1 MQKLV
6 PSRQFSIF
14 TEPIW
19 SEIRS
24 QKLLVSSSFPTPP
37 MSRTDAFAQAQPT
50 SRAEWRQWLATHHA
64 SAPGVWLVYCKKAS
78 GQPSVTYPEAVEE
91 ALCFGWIDSHPRK
104 LDADRTQL
112 LFTPRKPRSGWSK
125 VNKERLT
132 RLEAAGQLMPAG
144 LAAIA
149 RAKQNGAW
157 ESLDAAEA
165 GHIPADL
172 AAALAANDVAQANF
186 TAFSP
191 SARKQILT
199 WVLGAKQPETRAR
212 RVAETVRLAALGK
225 RANYDRE

>member
-1 MQKLV
+1 
-6 PSRQFSIF
+6 
-14 TEPIW
+14 
-19 SEIRS
+19 
-24 QKLLVSSSFPTPP
+24 
-37 MSRTDAFAQAQPT
+37 MSRTDAFAQTQPA
-50 SRAEWRQWLATHHA
+50 SRAAWRQWLAEHHA
-64 SAPGVWLVYCKKAS
+64 SAPGVWLVYGKKAS
-78 GQPSVTYPEAVEE
+78 GLPSLSYAEAVEE

-104 LDADRTQL
+104 LDAERTQL

-125 VNKERLT
+125 VNKERLE

-165 GHIPADL
+165 GAVPEDL
-172 AAALAANDVAQANF
+172 ADALAADKAAGRHF
-186 TAFSP
+186 AAFAP

-212 RVAETVRLAALGK
+212 RVAETVRMAALGK